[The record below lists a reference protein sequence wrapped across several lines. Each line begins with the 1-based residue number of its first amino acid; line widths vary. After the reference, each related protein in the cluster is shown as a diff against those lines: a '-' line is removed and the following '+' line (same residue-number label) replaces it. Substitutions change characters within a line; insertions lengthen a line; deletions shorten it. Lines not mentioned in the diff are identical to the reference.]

1 MASQPEHG
9 IASSSVDVEKS
20 AGANMAVTNSSSISD
35 NEKAP
40 AEPGHH
46 NIHRHSHVTPEVHVP
61 APSALRTLNARIE
74 GLSGFEARGIKRVE
88 PDEREPPRLWDD
100 IAVAL
105 LWFSANISV
114 NNLAVGLF
122 GPMIFG
128 LGFVDSALCAVF
140 GALLGSLST
149 AYMSIWGPQSGNR
162 TMVVLRFFMGYW
174 PAKLPTLL
182 NIILMVCFIFALPSH
197 LDHKIVTY

>member
-1 MASQPEHG
+1 MASDPEH
-9 IASSSVDVEKS
+9 ISSVDVEKGT
-20 AGANMAVTNSSSISD
+20 GAPVATNSSSSVASAGD
-35 NEKAP
+35 EKTHAHETVHTS
-40 AEPGHH
+40 A
-46 NIHRHSHVTPEVHVP
+46 PEVTVP
-61 APSALRTLNARIE
+61 APSALHTLNARIQ

-88 PDEREPPRLWDD
+88 PDERGPPRLWDD
-100 IAVAL
+100 ISVAL

-122 GPMIFG
+122 GPMVFG
-128 LGFVDSALCAVF
+128 LGFLDSAMCAVF

-162 TMVVLRFFMGYW
+162 TMVVLRYFMGYW

-182 NIILMVCFIFALPSH
+182 NIILMVSWLYPALVYDDP
-197 LDHKIVTY
+197 